1 MKEQNYSNHTA
12 LYPPFHYVVVPF
24 LLVYMIRAIWLLVQT
39 PNADHAWSA
48 AFAFVVL
55 LGAFTARGMA
65 LKVQD
70 RVIRLEM
77 RLRLASVLPH
87 DQHEHIPSLTPRQ
100 LVGLRF
106 ASDPELPV
114 LVSKVVSGELK
125 DPKSIKKAVQNW
137 EADHF
142 RA

>member
-24 LLVYMIRAIWLLVQT
+24 LLAYTIRAIWLLVQT
-39 PNADHAWSA
+39 PSADHAWSA

-55 LGAFTARGMA
+55 LSAFTARGMA

-77 RLRLASVLPH
+77 RLRLASVLPQ
-87 DQHEHIPSLTPRQ
+87 DQHAHIPNLTPRQ

-106 ASDPELPV
+106 ASDRELPT
-114 LVSKVVSGELK
+114 LVSKVVSGELS

>member
-24 LLVYMIRAIWLLVQT
+24 LLVYAIRAIWLLVQT

-77 RLRLASVLPH
+77 RLRLASVLPQ